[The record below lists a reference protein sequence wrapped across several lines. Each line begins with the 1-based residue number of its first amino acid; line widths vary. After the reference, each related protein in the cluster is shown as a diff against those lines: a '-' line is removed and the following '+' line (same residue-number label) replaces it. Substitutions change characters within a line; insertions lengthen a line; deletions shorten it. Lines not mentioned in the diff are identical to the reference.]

1 MRRTPLHDEHIALGG
16 KVVDFHGWALPV
28 QFAGIIEEHNHTRSK
43 AALFDCSHMGEFTI
57 RGEEA
62 VRAFSNLVCLDPLK
76 VPVGRGKY
84 GAMLNSEGGIIDDVI
99 AFRLGEFDFY
109 VVTNAGPLD
118 VVSGRICGA
127 DGRARTDADGPGA
140 RDVSDETAKIDI
152 QGPQARDILA
162 QEIPE
167 CTSLKYYQARRAQW
181 KGVDIVLARTGYTG
195 ELGFE
200 LFVPN
205 RIAVDLWRKLLSYS
219 DVKPAGLGARDT
231 LRTEMCYGLSGQD
244 FDDSRTPLEAGM
256 AGFIAWEKEFVG
268 RDALIEKRDAGG
280 YPVLT
285 PIKTGDRRAPRHEF
299 DVKHNGDVIGVVTSG
314 TFGPSVGCGIGLAYV
329 QEAFATPGMKL
340 TAGPRDLEIETTT
353 IPIYAKGTCRV

>member
-1 MRRTPLHDEHIALGG
+1 MRRTPLHDEHVALGG

-28 QFAGIIEEHNHTRSK
+28 QFAGIIEEHHHTRTK
-43 AALFDCSHMGEFTI
+43 AALFDCSHMGEFVV
-57 RGEEA
+57 RGEKA
-62 VRAFSNLVCLDPLK
+62 VRAFSGLVCLDPLK

-84 GAMLNSEGGIIDDVI
+84 GAMLNDDGGIIDDVI
-99 AFRLGEFDFY
+99 AFRLGEWDFY

-118 VVSGRICGA
+118 VVSNKMLGLSDRSDIS
-127 DGRARTDADGPGA
+127 
-140 RDVSDETAKIDI
+140 DVSDATAKIDI
-152 QGPQARDILA
+152 QGPIARDVLV

-167 CTSLKYYQARRAQW
+167 CAALKYYQARHANW

-205 RIAVDLWRKLLSYS
+205 GIAVDLWQRLLSYP

-244 FDDSRTPLEAGM
+244 FDESRTPLEAGM
-256 AGFIAWEKEFVG
+256 SSFIAWDKDFVG
-268 RDALIEKRDAGG
+268 RDALTAQRDVED

-285 PIKTGDRRAPRHEF
+285 PIKTSDRRAPRHEF
-299 DVKHNGDVIGVVTSG
+299 EVKHNGEVVGVVTSG
-314 TFGPSVGCGIGLAYV
+314 TFGPSVGHGIGLAYV
-329 QEAFATPGMKL
+329 PVSLAAPGTKL
-340 TAGPRDLEIETTT
+340 TAGPRDLEIETAT
-353 IPIYAKGTCRV
+353 IPIYTAGTCRA